1 MLLVANGSV
10 FTRNAQTPFI
20 PNGAVAIDGDTIVEV
35 GPERELKA
43 KYPDAEYVDARGNL
57 IMPGLINCHTHIYSG
72 LARGLA
78 IKGCNP
84 TNFLENLEQQ
94 WWKIDDNLTLDGT
107 KASAYAT
114 ILDSIRD
121 GVTTIFDHHAS
132 FCEIPGSLFTI
143 KDAAQ
148 ELGMRSCLCYEV
160 SDRRGQEKCDQAIAE
175 NAEFAQWA
183 AKERRDN
190 DNHMIAAM
198 FGGHATFTLSDE
210 TMDKMAEANNGL
222 TGFHIHVCEGM
233 NDVWDSRLNRGG
245 ISPVER
251 LLQHNLLG
259 PDTMLGHCIHV
270 TPAEM
275 DIVKESGTWLVNNP
289 ESNMGNAVG
298 CAPVL
303 EFFRRGIPVCMG
315 TDAYTHD
322 MLESLKVFLII
333 QRHNAAMP
341 NVGWCEA
348 MTMLFENNAKMASK
362 YFDRKLGVLEAGAAA
377 DVIVMATPVYFYTMS
392 AQMKTLIDRCCARY
406 LEIKDK
412 EFYFIIAAAEESV
425 PMMER
430 TIDGFRGFLDCLEEP
445 KECGTI
451 YGVGAWK
458 VGEINDKPSMH
469 EAYEMGKKV

>member
-1 MLLVANGSV
+1 MLIVGNGRV
-10 FTRNAQTPFI
+10 ITRDSKNPYLER
-20 PNGAVAIDGDTIVEV
+20 GAVAIDGDAISAIGDE
-35 GPERELKA
+35 EELKA
-43 KYPDAEYVDARGNL
+43 AIPGYEYVDAHGGV

-78 IKGCNP
+78 IEGCNP

-107 KASAYAT
+107 RASAYAT
-114 ILDSIRD
+114 ILDSLRD

-132 FCEIPGSLFTI
+132 FCEIPGSLFAI
-143 KDAAQ
+143 KDVAK

-160 SDRRGQEKCDQAIAE
+160 SDRRGEEKRDQSIAE
-175 NAEFAQWA
+175 NAEFAKWA
-183 AKERRDN
+183 HDAREAGDN
-190 DNHMIAAM
+190 MIAAM

-275 DIVKESGTWLVNNP
+275 DIIRESGTWLVNNP

-341 NVGWCEA
+341 NVGWGEA
-348 MTMLFENNAKMASK
+348 MTMLFENNAKMATK
-362 YFDRKLGVLEAGAAA
+362 YFGRQLGILAPGAAA
-377 DVIVMATPVYFYTMS
+377 DVIVMDYPAFTPFS
-392 AQMKTLIDRCCARY
+392 D
-406 LEIKDK
+406 EN
-412 EFYFIIAAAEESV
+412 
-425 PMMER
+425 
-430 TIDGFRGFLDCLEEP
+430 IDGHMLFG
-445 KECGTI
+445 
-451 YGVGAWK
+451 
-458 VGEINDKPSMH
+458 M
-469 EAYEMGKKV
+469 MGKNCRTTIVNGQVLYKDREFVAFDEERINAWTLEQSKKLWGDLNHRTY